1 MSILTKTR
9 SVLSRTRTVDDRVY
23 FAQDEEPFNAL
34 VSLSEDTW
42 DDMGR
47 PDVITVSVEPGDHL
61 N

>member
-1 MSILTKTR
+1 MMLTSTR

-34 VSLSEDTW
+34 VSLSLDKW
-42 DDMGR
+42 DDLGR
-47 PDVITVSVEPGDHL
+47 PETITVSVEPGDHL